1 MTDQMPDNIRL
12 QLGNEWLPDLYRSRI
27 RSGRTRRFRFTI
39 PNRENRPEILH
50 TLLGIELKVG
60 RRRFS
65 CPDLATARY
74 LRVFARIGCDDIAI
88 PYDISRLSAIA
99 DDLETAWQKTNL
111 LMNRLSAAQ
120 RRKIIN
126 LIREEIREI
135 GPGDEIPEF
144 NTKTRFKRP
153 K

>member
-1 MTDQMPDNIRL
+1 MPDNIRL

>member
-12 QLGNEWLPDLYRSRI
+12 QLGNEWLPYLYRSRI

-39 PNRENRPEILH
+39 PNRENHPEILH

-60 RRRFS
+60 RQRFS

-111 LMNRLSAAQ
+111 LMNGLSAAQ

>member
-88 PYDISRLSAIA
+88 PYDISRLSAVA

-111 LMNRLSAAQ
+111 LMNGLSAAQ

>member
-1 MTDQMPDNIRL
+1 MPDNIRL

-60 RRRFS
+60 RRRFT

-111 LMNRLSAAQ
+111 LMNGLSAAQ

>member
-1 MTDQMPDNIRL
+1 
-12 QLGNEWLPDLYRSRI
+12 
-27 RSGRTRRFRFTI
+27 
-39 PNRENRPEILH
+39 
-50 TLLGIELKVG
+50 LLGIELKVG

-111 LMNRLSAAQ
+111 LMNGLSAAQ

-135 GPGDEIPEF
+135 GPGD
-144 NTKTRFKRP
+144 
-153 K
+153 

>member
-111 LMNRLSAAQ
+111 LMNGLSAAQ

>member
-111 LMNRLSAAQ
+111 LMNGLSVAQ

>member
-1 MTDQMPDNIRL
+1 MPDNIRL

-111 LMNRLSAAQ
+111 LMNGLSAAQ

>member
-60 RRRFS
+60 RRRFT

-111 LMNRLSAAQ
+111 LMNGLSAAQ